1 MQFMKPRFRFG
12 LFLVDQG
19 NKPYFQKNVSQNQ
32 NQPGQP
38 VTCHADSYEINAD
51 GSIVFYQTGKSND
64 DKRFKIPVLA
74 YPHGKW
80 EACVLLDSNNQIPV
94 FSGQGY
100 INENINMSSPMSTSS
115 RQSVTEDSSAPWDNN
130 SNNSNNSSSTSSA
143 SEMDDLDEMLGE
155 GSGNSNSNFN
165 SSQDNSNNFSM
176 PSQTSGSFSMPG
188 TGGGNMGGNNIS
200 MPGISQ
206 MNNPQEFKRLKNEL
220 IEKHLKDYSKAKD
233 KFDVDEFI
241 SYMNKEANGKT
252 FKITDI
258 DVIWVA
264 STLIRSRQVLGRKF
278 SDPVTQKTLGLILP
292 DIMRRQWN
300 GKMNPILEVLQER
313 EETKNVNA
321 IDLAVWM
328 AQNNF

>member
-1 MQFMKPRFRFG
+1 MQFIKPRFRFG

-19 NKPYFQKNVSQNQ
+19 NKPYFQKNSTSQNQ
-32 NQPGQP
+32 QGQP

-51 GSIVFYQTGKSND
+51 GSIVFYQTGKNND
-64 DKRFKIPVLA
+64 EKRFKIPVLA

-80 EACVLLDSNNQIPV
+80 EACVLLDSNNQTPV
-94 FSGQGY
+94 FTGQGY
-100 INENINMSSPMSTSS
+100 INENATSS
-115 RQSVTEDSSAPWDNN
+115 MSVSSRSSTPVMEDTSAPWDNN
-130 SNNSNNSSSTSSA
+130 SNSMPVSSSVSSGA
-143 SEMDDLDEMLGE
+143 TDDLDEMLGDSPSSMPDNF
-155 GSGNSNSNFN
+155 SGNNG
-165 SSQDNSNNFSM
+165 NNFSQ
-176 PSQTSGSFSMPG
+176 PQSSGGFNMPG
-188 TGGGNMGGNNIS
+188 TGGGNNIS

-206 MNNPQEFKRLKNEL
+206 MNNPQEFKKLKNEL
-220 IEKHLKDYSKAKD
+220 IEKHLKEYSKAKD
-233 KFDVDEFI
+233 KFDIDEFI
-241 SYMNKEANGKT
+241 NYMNKEANGRT

-278 SDPVTQKTLGLILP
+278 SDPVTQKTLGLVLP